1 MILTPLRIDK
11 RIDSVHTI
19 TMTTTPA
26 QDLTAAIETATA
38 NIKKATRLGLSNMAQ
53 DIRRERKAMTAK
65 LEGLSA

>member
-1 MILTPLRIDK
+1 
-11 RIDSVHTI
+11 
-19 TMTTTPA
+19 MTKTPA